1 MKKEKEVVM
10 GVLGGSGV
18 YKMPE
23 SKVIQEHEVDTPFGK
38 PSDKVIETELRN
50 RSIFFLP
57 RHGRGHH
64 LLPSEI
70 PAKANIYA
78 LKALG
83 VTHLLAISACGIM
96 RKNINPG
103 DMIVPDQIFDRT
115 KSTRPS
121 TFFGAGIV
129 GHIPFADP
137 FCHDLRSHILEVT
150 RLQNLNTF
158 DGGTYLCM
166 EGPQFSTRAESNFY
180 RKTINASV
188 IGMTA
193 LPEAKLAREAEL
205 CYAMLAM
212 GTDYDCWHE
221 EADDVNIETV
231 LKVMKENTK
240 TAHKIIS
247 QLAKL
252 LPKRAHCLCQES
264 AQNAILTDP
273 KMIPEKTRETLN
285 LFYGK
290 YLN

>member
-1 MKKEKEVVM
+1 MKKENDVVL

-23 SKVIQEHEVDTPFGK
+23 SQIIQEHEIKTPFGK
-38 PSDKVIETELRN
+38 PSDNIIELQIQN
-50 RSIFFLP
+50 RPVFFLP
-57 RHGRGHH
+57 RHGQGHR

-70 PAKANIYA
+70 PVKANIYA
-78 LKALG
+78 LKSLG
-83 VTHLLAISACGIM
+83 ITNLLAISACGIM
-96 RKNINPG
+96 REHINPG

-115 KSTRPS
+115 KGNRPS

-129 GHIPFADP
+129 GHVGFADP
-137 FCHDLRSHILEVT
+137 FCNKLRSHILAAIKIENMT
-150 RLQNLNTF
+150 FF
-158 DGGTYLCM
+158 DGGTYICM

-180 RKTINASV
+180 RKTANASV

-212 GTDYDCWHE
+212 GTDFDCWHE

-231 LKVMKENTK
+231 LKVMNKNTNN
-240 TAHKIIS
+240 AHKIIL
-247 QLAKL
+247 QLAKS
-252 LPKRAHCLCQES
+252 LPRSAHCTCQQS
-264 AQNAILTDP
+264 AKNAILTNP
-273 KMIPEKTRETLN
+273 KIIPKETREALN
-285 LFYGK
+285 LLYGK